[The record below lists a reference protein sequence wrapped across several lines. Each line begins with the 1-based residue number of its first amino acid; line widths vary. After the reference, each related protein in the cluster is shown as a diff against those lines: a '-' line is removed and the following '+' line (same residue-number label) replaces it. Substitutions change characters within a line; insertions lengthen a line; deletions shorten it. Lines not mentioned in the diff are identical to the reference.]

1 METRISRAA
10 NATELVL
17 SITAPS
23 VPRLPCDVVF
33 VIDRSGSMGSDAT
46 PGLDESERD
55 GVTILDLTSSLIK
68 VWIECLGDEDRV
80 GVVTF
85 DERATVT
92 YPMAYMTP
100 SKKLTACSR
109 LDSVRVSGGTQIWSG
124 IQLGLETMRQADIPK
139 KRNRCVL
146 VFTDGLDVKKPL
158 RGNMHELQ
166 SWVEANAECRF
177 AMHTVGFGNEL
188 DSRELHEMADLMN
201 GTFSHIPEATTAGTI
216 LINRCATEL
225 AQHGSNLCVS
235 VTKSDGT
242 VVSSTHGAI
251 RIGQTRTFPIGSDAA
266 RVEVSFFDG
275 AARQS
280 TQVDMTVVES
290 DVAAKCAV
298 MCAVKSDLVA
308 TLRHVIETL
317 ESSSLAWALPYCAQQ
332 FAGFR
337 ARCELLLDADV
348 PYVAG
353 CIADVK
359 DQLHKSVETEKWV
372 TSWGLHYL
380 RSFLH
385 ATTHEVVNN
394 FRDHSVQHFASPAF
408 LALQAHCEKV
418 FLAAPLIPKKMPA
431 PLARSSSGS
440 VPRSVTRL
448 PVALPANAQQAR
460 YYDQGGGCFS
470 PDARIYM
477 HDWIARPIGA
487 LRKGDQVRC
496 SGGRIARVVCV
507 VFSSGYFEM
516 VSVDGFTLTPTHPVL
531 GPAMEWVYPRD
542 LYPRDLSASRS
553 ESTRVVNLLLDG
565 VHEVIGAGTG
575 SMLVCCTLA
584 HGLRGPV
591 VGHAYLGTDAVARE
605 LKCLPGF
612 EEGHVEATFTR
623 TGGHITGVIA
633 AADFFFE

>member
-1 METRISRAA
+1 METRVSRAV
-10 NATELVL
+10 NGTELVL
-17 SITAPS
+17 SIAAPS
-23 VPRLPCDVVF
+23 VPRLPCDVLF
-33 VIDRSGSMGSDAT
+33 VIDRSGSMDSDAT
-46 PGLDESERD
+46 AGLEESERD

-68 VWIECLGDEDRV
+68 VWVACLGAEDRV

-100 SKKLTACSR
+100 AKKVTACSR
-109 LDSVRVSGGTQIWSG
+109 LDSVRPSGGTQIWSG
-124 IQLGLETMRQADIPK
+124 IHLGLETMRLADAAG

-146 VFTDGLDVKKPL
+146 VFTDGLDVTKPL

-166 SWVEANAECRF
+166 RWVDANAECRF
-177 AMHTVGFGNEL
+177 AMHTVGFGNAL
-188 DSRELHEMADLMN
+188 DSRELYAMAEVMN

-225 AQHGSNLCVS
+225 ALYGSGLCVS

-266 RVEVSFFDG
+266 RVDVSFFDG

-280 TQVDMTVVES
+280 AQVDMNVTES
-290 DVAAKCAV
+290 EALGVA
-298 MCAVKSDLVA
+298 CAVKSDLVA
-308 TLRHVIETL
+308 TLKHVIETC

-332 FAGFR
+332 LAGFR
-337 ARCELLLDADV
+337 ARCELLMASASADV

-359 DQLHKSVETEKWV
+359 DQLHKAVETEKWLS
-372 TSWGLHYL
+372 SWGMHYL

-394 FRDHSVQHFASPAF
+394 FRDKSVQHFASPAF
-408 LALQAHCEKV
+408 LALQAHCESV
-418 FLAAPLIPKKMPA
+418 FLAAPLIPKKAPV

-440 VPRSVTRL
+440 VPRSV
-448 PVALPANAQQAR
+448 PVAVSANAHQAR
-460 YYDQGGGCFS
+460 YYDQSGGCFS
-470 PDARIYM
+470 PDARIHM
-477 HDWIARPIGA
+477 HDGSVGPIGA
-487 LRKGDQVRC
+487 LRKGDEVAC
-496 SGGRIARVVCV
+496 SGGRSARVVCV
-507 VFSSGYFEM
+507 VVSSGHFEM

-531 GPAMEWVYPRD
+531 DSKCEWAYPK
-542 LYPRDLSASRS
+542 DLSASRS
-553 ESTRVVNLLLDG
+553 EATRVVNVLLDG
-565 VHEVIGAGTG
+565 VHEVIGAGRQ
-575 SMLVCCTLA
+575 SKLVCCTLA

-591 VGHAYLGTDAVARE
+591 VGHAYLGTDAVARDLE
-605 LKCLPGF
+605 LLPGF
-612 EEGHVEATFTR
+612 EDGVVEATFTR
-623 TGGHITGVIA
+623 TGAHITGVSA
-633 AADFFFE
+633 AEVDDPMVH